1 MVKYII
7 NKVFFRGTWMRRI
20 LGAVL
25 VLGLML
31 GANGAMASAKN
42 VKAAAEPAAP
52 AAVAVSPTVAKDQEY
67 LAMVADATAGKDIDY
82 QKLRDLYIQTS
93 FYDPYGGAQA
103 IYYMLQRAGQQV
115 VYEQSAEAMQE
126 YNTLLAQHFAHFR
139 SHMQALDMI
148 DKGHLPAT
156 DKPFHQKAMASIVAS
171 IVATGDGKTP
181 ETAFRV
187 IDPAEE
193 TMLLKTYFH
202 FTLDSQEF
210 RQQTGHFWDVLNY
223 TNPNTKETG
232 HLFFNVD
239 QILGAPRR
247 PG

>member
-1 MVKYII
+1 
-7 NKVFFRGTWMRRI
+7 MRSI

-25 VLGLML
+25 VLGLV
-31 GANGAMASAKN
+31 MASGGAD
-42 VKAAAEPAAP
+42 AAANRAKPAAAPEAVAAAP
-52 AAVAVSPTVAKDQEY
+52 AVAKDQQY

-93 FYDPYGGAQA
+93 FYDPYGGAQQ

-115 VYEQSAEAMQE
+115 VYTEQSPEAMQE
-126 YNTLLAQHFAHFR
+126 YNTLLAEHFAHFR

-148 DKGHLPAT
+148 DKGHLPQT
-156 DKPFHQKAMASIVAS
+156 EKPFHQKAMASIVAS

-193 TMLLKTYFH
+193 TMLLKTHFH
-202 FTLDSQEF
+202 YTMDSQEF

-223 TNPNTKETG
+223 TNPATKETG

-239 QILGAPRR
+239 QILGTPHR